1 MGNTW
6 TKSRDALKAKWGS
19 DTISITPNGGL
30 LERGFGGYFI
40 LKGRRAVS
48 MVDIVGGGHK
58 DGEGRELPRQL
69 MRRFHDRN
77 SYYQEHPDNRGWVFP
92 VFDGQDDMRAVA
104 QRLDAGD
111 IVVHVE
117 YEERV
122 TSCDVTRTVMRDFN
136 RFGVPIKGQTD
147 VTGYYYINHR
157 FARFDVYKVDTNSH
171 LEFIEGVADH
181 LGAFD
186 QDNVSRIGGNFR
198 GITAS
203 DITIKTTTDAQ
214 DRLNSLDVI
223 FVGRPS
229 VLDFYEI
236 QCREK
241 FFYRVRVP
249 RLENGVRIETVNNIQ
264 HRLPGYV
271 DYNCY

>member
-1 MGNTW
+1 MGDTW
-6 TKSRDALKAKWGS
+6 TKSRDALKAKWGP
-19 DTISITPNGGL
+19 DTISITPNGGWM
-30 LERGFGGYFI
+30 ERKFGGYFI
-40 LKGRRAVS
+40 FKGLRAVS
-48 MVDIVGGGHK
+48 MADIVGIFYE
-58 DGEGRELPRQL
+58 DGEGRELPTHL
-69 MRRFHDRN
+69 MRRFYDRN

-147 VTGYYYINHR
+147 VTGHYYINHR
-157 FARFDVYKVDTNSH
+157 FARFDVYTVDANGH
-171 LEFIEGVADH
+171 LEFIAGIADY

-186 QDNVSRIGGNFR
+186 QDNVSWIGGNFR

-203 DITIKTTTDAQ
+203 DITIKTTTDAR
-214 DRLNSLDVI
+214 DRPNSLDVI
-223 FVGRPS
+223 FVDRPY
-229 VLDFYEI
+229 VLNFYEI
-236 QCREK
+236 QCRDK

-271 DYNCY
+271 DVCH